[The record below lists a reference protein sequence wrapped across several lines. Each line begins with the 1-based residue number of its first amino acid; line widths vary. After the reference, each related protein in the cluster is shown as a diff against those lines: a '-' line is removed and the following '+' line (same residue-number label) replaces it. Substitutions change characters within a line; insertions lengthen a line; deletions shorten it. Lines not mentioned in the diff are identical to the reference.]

1 MNVCTYNF
9 FDDSF
14 MWNMMLDFD
23 SIMPGDES
31 LKDIAKEHMV
41 ARVAALLGFIVY
53 WIEFNPINLLQ

>member
-1 MNVCTYNF
+1 
-9 FDDSF
+9 
-14 MWNMMLDFD
+14 MMLDFD